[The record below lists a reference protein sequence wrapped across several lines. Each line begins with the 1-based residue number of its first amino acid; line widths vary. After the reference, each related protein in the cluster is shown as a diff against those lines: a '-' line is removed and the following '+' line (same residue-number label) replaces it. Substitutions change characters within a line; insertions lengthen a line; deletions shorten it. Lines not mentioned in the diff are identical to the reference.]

1 MPTTALLETFGHCS
15 RFTEPWSATGA
26 KCCKAAAGTASVSPG
41 RSSVRSR
48 RDVRCCVQ
56 NCDFL
61 TESCRPSQCC
71 EPPVEERGAGKPHA
85 TFCGNRGR
93 ATAPGDPVVAVQP
106 RRATHPYVKV
116 NGTWCYL
123 YRAIDREG
131 TLVDVYLSE
140 TR

>member
-1 MPTTALLETFGHCS
+1 MPTMALRETFDHCS

-41 RSSVRSR
+41 RSSARSR

-71 EPPVEERGAGKPHA
+71 EPPGEERGAGHRRCSEAK
-85 TFCGNRGR
+85 
-93 ATAPGDPVVAVQP
+93 TARHVLWEPGAGDRP
-106 RRATHPYVKV
+106 R
-116 NGTWCYL
+116 
-123 YRAIDREG
+123 
-131 TLVDVYLSE
+131 
-140 TR
+140 

>member
-1 MPTTALLETFGHCS
+1 MPTTALRETFGHCS

-26 KCCKAAAGTASVSPG
+26 RCCKAAAGTASVSPG
-41 RSSVRSR
+41 RSSARSR

-56 NCDFL
+56 NGDFL

-93 ATAPGDPVVAVQP
+93 ATAPGDPVVAVQS
-106 RRATHPYVKV
+106 RCATHLVIKIAGKTHYLWRAVDQ
-116 NGTWCYL
+116 NGIVL
-123 YRAIDREG
+123 
-131 TLVDVYLSE
+131 DV
-140 TR
+140 

>member
-1 MPTTALLETFGHCS
+1 MPTTALRETFGHCS
-15 RFTEPWSATGA
+15 RSTGPWSATGA
-26 KCCKAAAGTASVSPG
+26 KCCKAAAGTANVSPG
-41 RSSVRSR
+41 RSSARSR

-93 ATAPGDPVVAVQP
+93 ATAPGDPVVLEKY
-106 RRATHPYVKV
+106 RRKRQLA
-116 NGTWCYL
+116 GSLLYL
-123 YRAIDREG
+123 TYGSGSAWG
-131 TLVDVYLSE
+131 
-140 TR
+140 